1 LKTVGEAV
9 GHTARLRSLR
19 RGPLW
24 ASLVMAFVIPLSVYA
39 ATTISQGYSTS
50 DTLSIGSI
58 VSISDKSPDQV
69 VAATSSNV
77 NNLIG
82 VVINNDSSLLSVSN
96 GANNQVQVATNGLAS
111 VLVSDIN
118 GAVVQ
123 GDQITASP
131 IKGVGMKATTN
142 AKVVGIAQTSASDG
156 QSKTD
161 TYTDDQRKKQSISLS
176 QIQVLVGV
184 AYFYAQPDKTLIP
197 QAIQN
202 LANALA
208 GKKVDSLPII
218 ISAVI
223 FIVTIIIVVAI
234 IFSMIRN
241 SIISVGRNPMAQSAV
256 YRDVIQLSA
265 LVLGILA
272 VAVIAIY
279 FILTRF

>member
-1 LKTVGEAV
+1 MGHSKLWLLGVAV
-9 GHTARLRSLR
+9 VTIVVPFTA
-19 RGPLW
+19 
-24 ASLVMAFVIPLSVYA
+24 A
-39 ATTISQGYSTS
+39 AVTTISQGYSTT
-50 DTLSIGSI
+50 DTLSVGSL
-58 VSISDKSPDQV
+58 VSLKLGTSDQV
-69 VAATSSNV
+69 IPASSSTSDS
-77 NNLIG
+77 LLG
-82 VVINNDSSLLSVSN
+82 VVINSGSSLLTVSD
-96 GANNQVQVATNGLAS
+96 GSDKQVQVTTSGIAN

-118 GAVVQ
+118 GPVEK

-131 IKGVGMKATTN
+131 VRGVGMKATSN
-142 AKVVGIAQTSASDG
+142 AKVVGVAQATASDG
-156 QSKTD
+156 SNTKE
-161 TYTDDQRKKQSISLS
+161 TYTDDNGKKQPITLS
-176 QIQVLVGV
+176 DVQVLVGV
-184 AYFYAQPDKTLIP
+184 TYFYSQPDKTLIP

-218 ISAVI
+218 ISGVI

-279 FILTRF
+279 FILTRV